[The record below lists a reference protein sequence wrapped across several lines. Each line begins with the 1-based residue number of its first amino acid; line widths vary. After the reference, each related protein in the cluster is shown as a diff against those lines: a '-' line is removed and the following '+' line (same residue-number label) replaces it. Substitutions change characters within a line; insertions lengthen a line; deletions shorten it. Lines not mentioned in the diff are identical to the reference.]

1 MQPSCATAAC
11 GMHPQEWGPVEGGA
25 NTSEVKARRVDSG
38 GEGRTVILTSKPPKK
53 KKLKS

>member
-25 NTSEVKARRVDSG
+25 NISEVKRGAWIV
-38 GEGRTVILTSKPPKK
+38 EVKEEQ
-53 KKLKS
+53 